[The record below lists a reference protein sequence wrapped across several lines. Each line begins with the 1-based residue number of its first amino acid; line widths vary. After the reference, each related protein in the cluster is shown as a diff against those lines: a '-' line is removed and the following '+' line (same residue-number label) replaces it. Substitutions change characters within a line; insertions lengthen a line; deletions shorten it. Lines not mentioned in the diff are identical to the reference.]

1 MLIVLD
7 TNVIVSGVLWG
18 GKPGQ
23 LLQACIEEK
32 VINHTSPDIIK
43 ELERV
48 LNYSKFQLTEGEI
61 IKIVNLVLNVSK
73 VIRPE
78 GKIEVVDEDP
88 GDNKY
93 LECAVASK
101 SNYIVSGDKHLL
113 KLGTFGKIKIVKPS
127 EMIKLL

>member
-23 LLQACIEEK
+23 LLQVCIDEK
-32 VINHTSPDIIK
+32 VMNHTSPDIIK

-48 LNYSKFQLTEGEI
+48 LTYSKFQLTEGEI
-61 IKIVNLVLNVSK
+61 VKIVNLVLNFSK

-78 GKIEVVDEDP
+78 GKIDIIDEDP

-93 LECAVASK
+93 LECAVAAK
-101 SNYIVSGDKHLL
+101 ANYIVSGDKHLL
-113 KLGTFGKIKIVKPS
+113 SLDTFGKIKMVKPS
-127 EMIKLL
+127 EVLKLL